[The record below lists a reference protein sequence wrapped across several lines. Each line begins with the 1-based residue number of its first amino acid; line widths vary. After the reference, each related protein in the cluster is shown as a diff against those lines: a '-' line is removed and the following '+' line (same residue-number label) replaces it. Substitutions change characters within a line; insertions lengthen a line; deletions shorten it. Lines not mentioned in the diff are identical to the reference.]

1 MPTNKGKFTMTYRIM
16 IAVAAGTMLGA
27 WANAAEIET
36 IEPAEGAVVPLLTDA
51 QKAYLDM
58 PNDLRREKFV
68 DAKFRKNEIGHPAEQ
83 VPGEKKA
90 RATYWPKT
98 VRLAWKPID
107 DVDEYKVTVKDA
119 KRGTTVVDQTVKGAS
134 ANIDNLEVAAEYT
147 WTVSGGGATG
157 GGKFKTEDRAPR
169 LVRFPGVP
177 NVRDI
182 GGFGW
187 TQQQRFYGVLLGRR
201 AAGDGQGQG
210 TEGGRRSG

>member
-1 MPTNKGKFTMTYRIM
+1 MKTKTLTCLLAAFT
-16 IAVAAGTMLGA
+16 AVGA
-27 WANAAEIET
+27 MSLAAAEIKT
-36 IEPAEGAVVPLLTDA
+36 VEPAEGAVVPLLTDA

-107 DVDEYKVTVKDA
+107 GVDEYKVTVKDA

-134 ANIDNLEVAAEYT
+134 ANIDNLEIAAEYT

-157 GGKFKTEDRAPR
+157 G
-169 LVRFPGVP
+169 
-177 NVRDI
+177 
-182 GGFGW
+182 W
-187 TQQQRFYGVLLGRR
+187 
-201 AAGDGQGQG
+201 
-210 TEGGRRSG
+210 